1 MPGTVRCLISQV
13 CEISGVQYVK
23 CGICQAMSYVRFV
36 ICQVCDILGKCWIC
50 QAKSYL
56 RCLIC
61 QE

>member
-36 ICQVCDILGKCWIC
+36 ICQVCDMSGV
-50 QAKSYL
+50 
-56 RCLIC
+56 
-61 QE
+61 